1 MNRLKKIPPEISVP
15 EDIIRF
21 SWKKKKIRIIV
32 FCLIMVAVVLFLIFG
47 RQYYEFWK
55 PLNKILTLCATIV
68 FVMIVTGVPLKLID
82 KSWWGTVEAVKI
94 NTYTDSEVKYRPL
107 RENRFTSIRIILHVK
122 TENSRNPV
130 VVWQQPCRF
139 LVPENYY
146 KTGDTVCYID
156 GTDYVCRLPNKQG
169 DTVKCVI
176 CGLENDRNNENCA
189 VCGHGII
196 KMKKDKQDI

>member
-1 MNRLKKIPPEISVP
+1 MIKPKRIPPEIFVP

-32 FCLIMVAVVLFLIFG
+32 FCLIMVAILLFLIFG
-47 RQYYEFWK
+47 RKYYEFWK
-55 PLNKILTLCATIV
+55 PLNKILTLCATVV
-68 FVMIVTGVPLKLID
+68 FAMLVTGVPLKLID
-82 KSWWGTVEAVKI
+82 KSWCGTVEEVKI
-94 NTYTDSEVKYRPL
+94 NTFTDSINKARPTW
-107 RENRFTSIRIILHVK
+107 ENLYITNRIVLHVK
-122 TENSRNPV
+122 IADKKNSM
-130 VVWQQPCRF
+130 VVWQQPYMYMI
-139 LVPENYY
+139 PEDYY
-146 KTGDTVCYID
+146 KTGDTVCYVD

-189 VCGHGII
+189 VCGHGIL

>member
-15 EDIIRF
+15 EDIFRF
-21 SWKKKKIRIIV
+21 SRKKKKIRIIV
-32 FCLIMVAVVLFLIFG
+32 FCLIMVAILLFLIFG

-146 KTGDTVCYID
+146 KTGDTVCYVD
-156 GTDYVCRLPNKQG
+156 GTDYVCILPNKQG
-169 DTVKCVI
+169 YTVKCVI

-189 VCGHGII
+189 VCGHGIL